1 MLALSRA
8 AVLCLLVLL
17 LAEPLLVRRFT
28 QQKRPQL
35 WLLVDG
41 TDSMGIRD
49 EWSDAE
55 RNRLVQAVGSTDAL
69 AQAVAGASS
78 SANDTPRATTVGK
91 SSAAPHYPRSAYVQA
106 LLAKAD
112 QNLLTSLSEK
122 FRLKLFVFDESV
134 RELTEFDQWVG
145 NTARAAQDLTT
156 AGQYTALGT
165 AMTDLGR
172 RQATSSLAGLV
183 VISDFGQNAGSS
195 ADLAAARLGVPV
207 YAVGVGRPAAKD
219 LRVRLDTPMWMT
231 KNERDE
237 VLVTVEQEG
246 VEEKSV
252 HVRVTARRVDN
263 TADPATAEAKLVG
276 QKTVDLTGSVV
287 TVPFPYTP
295 EETGHFVFSAE
306 VDPLPGEI
314 VDQNNKADREVSVRD
329 DFMRLMYVEYEPT
342 WEWRFIKE
350 VFHRDKL
357 VGMRGFRTFLRSS
370 DPKVRQQNE
379 LFLPT
384 LTPKRSDFF
393 ANDVIFLGDM
403 PGSTLSPRF
412 CELTKEFV
420 GRFGGGLVV
429 ISGPRFGPGQLAGT
443 PLADMLPVVV
453 DPDLRPRDQRE
464 FTPRFSSEASGYP
477 FMRLGAGA
485 EENDKAWKNLQ
496 RLPWYQPVV
505 RASDRATV
513 LAVHPE
519 DRCANGQPQPLI
531 AVRQYGDG
539 LVVYLGFN
547 ETWRL
552 RRMYGEKYYR
562 QFWGQMIHQLASRRA
577 LGTQKRFVA
586 RTDRQEYRVD
596 EKVVLSV
603 EAYDAEYNPLPDDK
617 LDNGK
622 LAAEVMLPERTAT
635 GESRLLPVQLTR
647 RREAQFETK
656 LSADAPGEYRV
667 RIKDPVTGRYAE
679 TKFVVRDV
687 SAERRVAVRNV
698 ALQKAVAAAVPGG
711 KTYELDEAVR
721 LLDDVQLPQQM
732 ETQIEVRPL
741 WSTWLCFA
749 LVVMLLL
756 GEWLMR
762 KIVTLP

>member
-1 MLALSRA
+1 
-8 AVLCLLVLL
+8 V
-17 LAEPLLVRRFT
+17 AEDV
-28 QQKRPQL
+28 
-35 WLLVDG
+35 
-41 TDSMGIRD
+41 
-49 EWSDAE
+49 
-55 RNRLVQAVGSTDAL
+55 
-69 AQAVAGASS
+69 
-78 SANDTPRATTVGK
+78 TT
-91 SSAAPHYPRSAYVQA
+91 
-106 LLAKAD
+106 
-112 QNLLTSLSEK
+112 N
-122 FRLKLFVFDESV
+122 
-134 RELTEFDQWVG
+134 
-145 NTARAAQDLTT
+145 
-156 AGQYTALGT
+156 GQSTALGG
-165 AMTDLGR
+165 AMADLAR
-172 RQATSSLAGLV
+172 RQATNSLAGLV
-183 VISDFGQNAGSS
+183 VVSDFCQNAGPS
-195 ADLAAARLGVPV
+195 ADTAAARLGVPV

-219 LRVRLDTPMWMT
+219 LRVRLDTPIWMT

-237 VLVTVEQEG
+237 ILVAVEQEG
-246 VEEKSV
+246 VEEKV
-252 HVRVTARRVDN
+252 VNVKVTARRVDGS
-263 TADPATAEAKLVG
+263 ADPAAAQAKLVG
-276 QKTVDLTGSVV
+276 QKQVELTGSVV

-295 EETGHFVFSAE
+295 EETGQWVFSAE
-306 VDPLPGEI
+306 VDTLPGEI

-357 VGMRGFRTFLRSS
+357 VGMRGFRTFLNSS
-370 DPKVRQQNE
+370 DPKVRQTNE

-403 PGSTLSPRF
+403 PGSKLSPRY

-429 ISGPRFGPGQLAGT
+429 IAGPRFGPGQLAGT

-453 DPDLRPRDQRE
+453 DPDLRPRDDRE
-464 FTPRFSSEASGYP
+464 FTPRFTPEAGGYP

-485 EENDKAWKNLQ
+485 EENAKAWKNLD
-496 RLPWYQPVV
+496 RLPWYQPVQ

-513 LAVHPE
+513 LAVHPD

-539 LVVYLGFN
+539 LVVYVGIN

-577 LGTQKRFVA
+577 LGTQKRFVP
-586 RTDRQEYRVD
+586 RTDRPEYRVD
-596 EKVVLSV
+596 EKVTLTV

-622 LAAEVMLPERTAT
+622 LLAELVYPDRSAT
-635 GESRLLPVQLTR
+635 GATRTQPVQLTR
-647 RREAQFETK
+647 RREAQFETR
-656 LSADAPGEYRV
+656 LPADAPGEYRV
-667 RIKDPVTGRYAE
+667 RIKDPVTGRYVE

-687 SAERRVAVRNV
+687 SAERRTAVRNV

-711 KTYELDEAVR
+711 RTYELEEFAK
-721 LLDDVQLPQQM
+721 LAEDVKLPQQL

-749 LVVMLLL
+749 LVVMLLML
-756 GEWLMR
+756 EWLMR
-762 KIVTLP
+762 KVVTLP